1 MAAIQ
6 NIKVAPIAARSA
18 APTARA
24 APAPRASLNAR
35 APAMR
40 AIKLVPSTGVAALT
54 AHKTT
59 QKAQKIAV
67 RCQAAKPQRVAAL
80 TTEEVSAE
88 GFTWSASEEFKKSA
102 LIGDFDTYKQMY
114 EKSINEPGA
123 FWGEIANEFYWETP
137 FDADNVLSYNM
148 NVKEGKVDIKWFAGG
163 KTNIAYNA
171 LDRHVEAGNGDKVAF
186 YWEGNEPGLDA
197 KLTYAELKD
206 EVCKVANW
214 LRSKGVK
221 KGDRVILYA
230 PMIMELPIGMLAC
243 ARIGAIHSVVFGG
256 FSAEALGARIEGS
269 EANVVLTCSAVMRGA
284 KSIGLKSIVDKAI
297 ELSPHKPA
305 NVLVYD
311 NTVAGERANFE
322 MVEGRDVWW
331 QDEITGQS
339 TDCAVEW
346 MDAED
351 PLFMLYT
358 SGSTGMPKG
367 VLHTTGGYMVQTCT
381 SFKYTFDVQKD
392 DVFWCTADCGWITGH
407 SYLAYGPLLAGA
419 SQIVFEGVPTYPDAG
434 RCWEIVEKYKCS
446 QFYTAPTLIRSLMR
460 AGEEIPAKFDLS
472 TLRVCGSVGEP
483 INPEAWRWYM
493 ENICRGQAPIV
504 DTYWQTET
512 GSFLLTPLPGAHAAK
527 PGAASFPFFG
537 IAPIILDDKGK
548 ELEGEC
554 SGLLCFKQPWPSMMR
569 TLYGDHDRYETA
581 YFAAYPGYYFTG
593 DGARRD
599 KDGYIWI
606 TGRVDD
612 VVNVSGHR
620 IGTAEV
626 ESALVSHPN
635 CAEAAVVGVEH
646 PVKGQGIYAY
656 VTLMEGVETSDDLK
670 KELVMAV
677 RSAIGPFA
685 APDVIHWAPGL
696 PKTRSGKIMRRILRK
711 IASNETDSLG
721 DTSTLAEPGVVDQ
734 LIELK
739 GK

>member
-1 MAAIQ
+1 MATLQKI
-6 NIKVAPIAARSA
+6 NVTPIVARN
-18 APTARA
+18 APTTSRVSS
-24 APAPRASLNAR
+24 APRASLNAR
-35 APAMR
+35 GLTTR
-40 AIKLVPSTGVAALT
+40 AIKLSSSNGVSALT
-54 AHKTT
+54 ARRPTK
-59 QKAQKIAV
+59 KGLASSSGV
-67 RCQAAKPQRVAAL
+67 RCEASRPQAL
-80 TTEEVSAE
+80 TTEQVAKE
-88 GFTWSASEEFKKSA
+88 GFTWSAPEAFKKDA
-102 LIGDFDTYKQMY
+102 LIKDYDTYKEMY
-114 EKSINEPGA
+114 DESISDPGA
-123 FWGEIANEFYWETP
+123 FWGKIAKTFHWETP
-137 FDADNVLSYNM
+137 FDDKNAMSYNL
-148 NVKEGKVDIKWFAGG
+148 DIKQGPVDVQFFKGG
-163 KTNIAYNA
+163 TTNICYNA
-171 LDRHVEAGNGDKVAF
+171 IDRHVEAGKGDKVAF
-186 YWEGNEPGLDA
+186 YWEGNEPGIDSR
-197 KLTYAELKD
+197 LTFKELQD
-206 EVCKVANW
+206 EVCKLANW
-214 LRSKGVK
+214 LRLKGIK

-243 ARIGAIHSVVFGG
+243 ARIGAVHSVVFGG
-256 FSAEALGARIEGS
+256 FSAEALAQRITGS
-269 EANVVLTCSAVMRGA
+269 ESNVVLTCSAVMRGA
-284 KSIGLKSIVDKAI
+284 KSIPLKSIVDKAI
-297 ELSPHKPA
+297 DLSTFKPDH
-305 NVLVYD
+305 VLVYD
-311 NTVAGERANFE
+311 NKVAGDRTDCPL
-322 MVEGRDVWW
+322 VEGRDSWW
-331 QDEITGQS
+331 QDEIKTMK

-367 VLHTTGGYMVQTCT
+367 VVHTIGGYMVQTAT
-381 SFKYTFDVQKD
+381 SFKYTFDVKED
-392 DVFWCTADCGWITGH
+392 DVYWCTADCGWITGH
-407 SYLAYGPLLAGA
+407 SYLAYGPLLNGTT
-419 SQIVFEGVPTYPDAG
+419 QIVFEGVPTYPDAG
-434 RCWEIVEKYKCS
+434 RCWEIVNKYKCT

-460 AGEEIPAKFDLS
+460 AGEEIPAKYDLS
-472 TLRVCGSVGEP
+472 SLRVCGSVGEP

-493 ENICRGQAPIV
+493 ENICGGTAPIV

-512 GSFLLTPLPGAHAAK
+512 GSFLLTPLPGAHAVK
-527 PGAASFPFFG
+527 PGAASYPFFG
-537 IAPIILDDKGK
+537 VAPVILDDKGA

-569 TLYGDHDRYETA
+569 TLYGDHARFETA

-599 KDGYIWI
+599 KDGYYWI

-626 ESALVSHPN
+626 ESALVAHPL

-656 VTLMEGVETSDDLK
+656 ITLMEGVEYSDALK

-677 RSAIGPFA
+677 RSNIGAFA
-685 APDVIHWAPGL
+685 SPDVIHWAPGL

-721 DTSTLAEPGVVDQ
+721 DTSTLADPAVVDQ